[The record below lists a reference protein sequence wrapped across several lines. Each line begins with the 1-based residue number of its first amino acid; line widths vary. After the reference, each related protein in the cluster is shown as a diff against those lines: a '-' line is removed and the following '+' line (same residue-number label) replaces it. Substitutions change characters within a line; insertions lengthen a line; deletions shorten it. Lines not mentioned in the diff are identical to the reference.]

1 MRSRK
6 TILSILVAVVLASCQ
21 KDNLFQAPLTVAEFE
36 LPAGFPTILYPEDNA
51 YTTARWQLGKKL
63 FYDNVLSIDS
73 SINCGT
79 CHKSSLAFSDDVS
92 FSDGV
97 KKRPGTRNS
106 PTLANVA
113 YHPYLT
119 REGGVPTLEMQ
130 VLVPIQ
136 EHNEFDFN
144 IVDAGERLMQDST
157 YVAMSQ
163 SAYDRMPDYYVIT
176 RALANFERTL
186 ISGNSPYDKYAFQNK
201 PDALSKD
208 EKAGMNLFYSEKTN
222 CSGCHS
228 GFNFTNYAFENNGL
242 YEEYLDE
249 GRRRLTSK
257 PEDEALFKVPTLRN
271 VALTAPYMHDG
282 SLASL
287 DAVIEHYN
295 TGGQLHINKSK
306 LIKPL
311 TLTAVEKEQLLAFL
325 NSLTDNNFI
334 TEVKFKEK

>member
-1 MRSRK
+1 MNVVGNHAPHGRSV
-6 TILSILVAVVLASCQ
+6 LVTPRA
-21 KDNLFQAPLTVAEFE
+21 LTWYYNV
-36 LPAGFPTILYPEDNA
+36 I
-51 YTTARWQLGKKL
+51 

-163 SAYDRMPDYYVIT
+163 LAYNRKPDNYVIT

-186 ISGNSPYDKYAFQNK
+186 ISGNSPYDK
-201 PDALSKD
+201 
-208 EKAGMNLFYSEKTN
+208 
-222 CSGCHS
+222 
-228 GFNFTNYAFENNGL
+228 
-242 YEEYLDE
+242 
-249 GRRRLTSK
+249 
-257 PEDEALFKVPTLRN
+257 
-271 VALTAPYMHDG
+271 
-282 SLASL
+282 
-287 DAVIEHYN
+287 
-295 TGGQLHINKSK
+295 
-306 LIKPL
+306 
-311 TLTAVEKEQLLAFL
+311 
-325 NSLTDNNFI
+325 
-334 TEVKFKEK
+334 

>member
-1 MRSRK
+1 LRGRK
-6 TILSILVAVVLASCQ
+6 TIFSILVAVVLCSCQ
-21 KDNLFQAPLTVAEFE
+21 KDNLFQAPLTVDEFE
-36 LPAGFPTILYPEDNA
+36 LPAGFPTISYPDDNA
-51 YTTARWQLGKKL
+51 YTTARWELGKKL

-79 CHKSSLAFSDDVS
+79 CHRSSLAFSDDVS
-92 FSDGV
+92 LSDGV

-119 REGGVPTLEMQ
+119 REGGVPSLEMQ

-163 SAYDRMPDYYVIT
+163 RAYDRKPDYYVIT

-186 ISGNSPYDKYAFQNK
+186 ISGNSPYDKYTFQNQTN
-201 PDALSKD
+201 ALNED

-228 GFNFTNYAFENNGL
+228 DFNFTNYAFENNGL
-242 YEEYLDE
+242 YAEYPDE
-249 GRRRLTSK
+249 GRKRLTGK
-257 PEDEALFKVPTLRN
+257 PEDDALFKVPTLRN
-271 VALTAPYMHDG
+271 IALTAPYMHDG
-282 SLASL
+282 SIASL

-295 TGGQLHINKSK
+295 TGGQLHINKNN

-311 TLTAVEKEQLLAFL
+311 NLTAVEKEQLLTFL
-325 NSLTDNNFI
+325 RSLTDNDFI
-334 TEVKFKEK
+334 EEKRFKEQ